1 MTTTVRI
8 GAVRIPVF
16 TLLAAIPDAV
26 RAAQAVAHDDHDPA
40 SPGGERVTA
49 DEVAQ
54 AVGAFCS
61 ALAEAALPSIVAANT
76 AARL

>member
-8 GAVRIPVF
+8 GAVRIPIF
-16 TLLAAIPDAV
+16 TLLSAIPDAV

-49 DEVAQ
+49 EEVAQ
-54 AVGAFCS
+54 AVGAFCE
-61 ALAEAALPSIVAANT
+61 ALAEAAVPAIVAANLGG
-76 AARL
+76 R